1 MTDNTQHRQ
10 HDEDPWSIR
19 ALCRDVLKREFIQME
34 SIESMEKR
42 LAQAQAKGD
51 SPTMIVLWL
60 SSIESTLQDYSQKT
74 ESLSKGIVTGHQL
87 LMDAR
92 NLVVSVVNL
101 LAKVRQPELQGEIGV
116 VLNDIYKWL
125 RAAFGESAEADT
137 AQKPHL
143 TVVKGEG
150 AE

>member
-1 MTDNTQHRQ
+1 
-10 HDEDPWSIR
+10 
-19 ALCRDVLKREFIQME
+19 ME